1 MKKTTKRK
9 KRTVKKSNGLQL
21 IQAEHNK
28 AKLKYKD
35 NFSSNHEGFAVLKEE
50 VDELWD
56 EVKRK
61 HPSNE
66 QLREEAIQIGAMAL
80 RFLNELTHA

>member
-1 MKKTTKRK
+1 MKKQPTRRK
-9 KRTVKKSNGLQL
+9 AKKSNGLQL
-21 IQAEHNK
+21 IQAEHDK
-28 AKLKYKD
+28 AKKKYTQ
-35 NFSSNHEGFAVLKEE
+35 NFTSNHEGFAVLKEE

-66 QLREEAIQIGAMAL
+66 QMREEAIQIGAMAL
-80 RFLNELTHA
+80 RFLNELTH